1 MQKPPQEGFRMNGQN
16 MLCISAILAALFIM
30 ASNAFAACSSC
41 SGEADWSRS
50 AGEFMNWDPTGA
62 EPAAFGINQAASQAA
77 NQAALPA
84 QQEMAGWE
92 NVLKADDAGNYSGRI
107 SLQSINATPA
117 PVKSGGTTLITAVF
131 SLNPSGWQEAPRLTV
146 QALVKDSAGAEV
158 ERLILIGSS
167 ANRYFSNWVADVPPG
182 SYRVDVL
189 ASSRTEAVRFDEAL
203 KVEVVG

>member
-1 MQKPPQEGFRMNGQN
+1 MNGPN

-50 AGEFMNWDPTGA
+50 ADEFMNWDPTGA

-131 SLNPSGWQEAPRLTV
+131 ALNQSGWQEETRLTV

-189 ASSRTEAVRFDEAL
+189 ASSPAEAVRFDDAL

>member
-1 MQKPPQEGFRMNGQN
+1 MNGPN
-16 MLCISAILAALFIM
+16 MLTISAILAALFIM

-50 AGEFMNWDPTGA
+50 ADEFMNWDPAGA
-62 EPAAFGINQAASQAA
+62 EPAAFGINQATNQAA

-84 QQEMAGWE
+84 QLEMAGWK
-92 NVLKADDAGNYSGRI
+92 NVVKADQAGNYSGTI

-117 PVKSGGTTLITAVF
+117 PVKSAGTTLIAAVF
-131 SLNPSGWQEAPRLTV
+131 AFNQLEGQNPEETQLSV

-158 ERLILIGSS
+158 ERLILIRSLG
-167 ANRYFSNWVADVPPG
+167 NRYFSNWVADVPPG

-189 ASSRTEAVRFDEAL
+189 ASSSAEAVRFDDAL
-203 KVEVVG
+203 KAEVVG

>member
-1 MQKPPQEGFRMNGQN
+1 MNGQN

-62 EPAAFGINQAASQAA
+62 EPAAFGINQAASKAA
-77 NQAALPA
+77 NQAAMPA
-84 QQEMAGWE
+84 QQEMTGWE

-117 PVKSGGTTLITAVF
+117 LVKSGGTTLITAVF
-131 SLNPSGWQEAPRLTV
+131 ALNQSEGQNPEETRLTV

-189 ASSRTEAVRFDEAL
+189 AFSPTEAARFDDAL
-203 KVEVVG
+203 KAEVVG